1 MLTLPNWIHK
11 ILKGYGYY
19 SILSNLINE
28 GLRASSSTNTP
39 KSWSIKIKLHCL
51 KTCTSSVLKVQRKV
65 EGDSS
70 SGEILG
76 RLSRPRVWAS
86 SAPSSVTAGRGASL
100 PAGNGLS
107 PGVYYWPRISS
118 FKKNS
123 AGKSATQP
131 PSLCFLRPQGL
142 GGQVTE
148 LFVTH
153 LHNESQ
159 FTEMCFGGH

>member
-86 SAPSSVTAGRGASL
+86 SAPRWAPQCHGRKRSITSRRERSFSRGLLLATYKLFEEKLCRKKCHPTPQLVL
-100 PAGNGLS
+100 PQTTGPWRTGYRA
-107 PGVYYWPRISS
+107 
-118 FKKNS
+118 
-123 AGKSATQP
+123 
-131 PSLCFLRPQGL
+131 LCDTP
-142 GGQVTE
+142 T
-148 LFVTH
+148 
-153 LHNESQ
+153 
-159 FTEMCFGGH
+159 